1 MSTADAATLI
11 ELIGSGWKTQAVY
24 AAAEL
29 RLPDLLA
36 DGPCDTPTL
45 ASAAGCPAPPL
56 RRLLRALCSLGVCEA
71 LDADRFAL
79 SPVGELLREGAQ
91 SSLHAQALWWGKYL
105 WPVWGQL
112 LGSVRTGVSARRLAG
127 SQTYRHLSDD
137 AQAAT
142 VFHQAMVEL
151 TRLVAGEVARVGDFA
166 GARHVVDVGGG
177 HGELLFAVLAAHAG
191 LRGTLFDTPHVAD
204 GAGERIRAAGLAA
217 RCDFVAGDFCNA
229 VPDGADVYLLKSIL
243 HNWDDA
249 RCALI
254 LGHCRRSLAAGG
266 RVLLVERVMPER
278 IEGTRSEQSVMRS
291 DLNMLVGLEG
301 CERSA
306 HQFTA
311 LLDRAGFAAPRFTP
325 TATDF
330 TIIECAAR

>member
-1 MSTADAATLI
+1 MNMADAATLI
-11 ELIGSGWKTQAVY
+11 DLIGSGWKTQAVY

-36 DGPCDTPTL
+36 DGPHDTATL
-45 ASAAGCPAPPL
+45 ATATGCPAPPL

-71 LDADRFAL
+71 LGGDRFAL
-79 SPVGELLREGAQ
+79 SPVGQLLREGTQ
-91 SSLHAQALWWGKYL
+91 PSLRAQALWWGKYL

-127 SQTYRHLSDD
+127 SQTYGHVRDD
-137 AQAAT
+137 AQAAA
-142 VFHQAMVEL
+142 VFHQAMVDL
-151 TRLVAGEVARVGDFA
+151 TRLVADEVARAGDFA

-177 HGELLFAVLAAHAG
+177 HGELLFAVLAAHPG
-191 LRGTLFDTPHVAD
+191 LQGTLFDTPQVAD
-204 GAGERIRAAGLAA
+204 GARARIRVAGLAA
-217 RCDFVAGDFCNA
+217 RCDFVAGDFCRA

-243 HNWDDA
+243 HNWDDD

-254 LGHCRRSLAAGG
+254 LGHCRRALAAGG
-266 RVLLVERVMPER
+266 RVVLVERVMPEQL
-278 IEGTRSEQSVMRS
+278 EGTRSEQSVMRS

-301 CERSA
+301 CERTA
-306 HQFTA
+306 AEFTA
-311 LLDRAGFAAPRFTP
+311 LLDCASFAAPRFTP

-330 TIIECAAR
+330 TIIECTAR